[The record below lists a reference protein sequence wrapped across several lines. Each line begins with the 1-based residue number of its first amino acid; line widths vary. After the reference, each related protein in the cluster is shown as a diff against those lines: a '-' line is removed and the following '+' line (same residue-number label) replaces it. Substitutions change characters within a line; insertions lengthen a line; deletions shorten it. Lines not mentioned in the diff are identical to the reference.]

1 MIDQKHPPVWDEA
14 RVRRVLDHYEHQS
27 EDEQVAEDEA
37 PN

>member
-1 MIDQKHPPVWDEA
+1 MIDQKHPPVWDEV
-14 RVRRVLDHYEHQS
+14 RVRRVLVHYEHQS